1 MSATDTKRIYKG
13 KSSAQSE
20 VQKHLMHTRDFHLGY
35 ALFYITHGLSYFNNF
50 YAICHTFS
58 FLSIFLFKLLIYFI
72 FT

>member
-35 ALFYITHGLSYFNNF
+35 ALFYITHGLSY
-50 YAICHTFS
+50 
-58 FLSIFLFKLLIYFI
+58 LWVLV
-72 FT
+72 